1 MGARVSLEPGAC
13 QYQTVQALYLLLV
26 EDEAR
31 LAENLCRGLGEEG
44 FTVDPVVSAEAAEQ
58 ALADKAYDLM
68 VLDLRLPGKD
78 GLTFLR
84 ELRAAGNATPVLIL
98 TARGALEERVTG
110 LDSGAD
116 DYLTKPF
123 AFTELV
129 ARVKALARR
138 RPVSA
143 QPVLKVA
150 DLELDTI
157 KRRVWRGGR
166 ELSLSPKETILLELL
181 MRHAGE
187 VVTRDMIAEVV
198 WGAGYNALTN
208 LIEVFVNRI
217 RQKIEDRGPDPRIVT
232 VRGVG

>member
-1 MGARVSLEPGAC
+1 
-13 QYQTVQALYLLLV
+13 VQALHLLLV

-44 FTVDPVVSAEAAEQ
+44 FTVDPVASAEAAEQ

-84 ELRAAGNATPVLIL
+84 ELRAAGNVTPVLIL

-138 RPVSA
+138 PART

-157 KRRVWRGGR
+157 KRRVRRGGR
-166 ELSLSPKETILLELL
+166 ELNLSPKETILLELL

-217 RQKIEDRGPDPRIVT
+217 RQKIDDRGPDPRIVT
-232 VRGVG
+232 VRGVGYSMRPG